1 MTRLELTLLGGFQAR
16 LQPGGTL
23 ALSSRKAQALLAYLA
38 VPPGQAH
45 PRGKLAAL
53 LWGDTRE
60 EWARA
65 SLRQALFAIRRAAG
79 DTGSAALVLEGDTL
93 ALDPSAVAVDVAVFE
108 RLMSSGDP
116 AATEDA
122 VSLYHGDFLAGLV
135 VDGPAFE
142 EWLVIERE
150 RLRELALVGLA
161 KLLGHQRKAATP
173 ETAIRTAL
181 KVLALDPLQEPVH
194 RTLMRLYSELGRRG
208 AALRQYQHCVTVLQR
223 EIGLEPEAE
232 TKQLYQEILRQ
243 RPPSSVVP
251 QTSRPTPEVAPVDAT
266 ADRRLSVIPAA
277 EGTLIGREASVK
289 SLGSLLAATAAGPG
303 MLVAIVGEAGIGKTR
318 LMAELMAEAAGAGR
332 RLLIGHA
339 HESEQVLP
347 FGPWVDAL
355 RSGRVVDDLVS
366 LPPAWR
372 AELSRLIPELG
383 TPSPASSSGFADY
396 LQLFESVA
404 QAIGRLVI
412 RQPLLLVLEDL
423 HWADEMS
430 VRLLAFLGRRLGGWP
445 VLIAVTIREEELPDA
460 PVLRRSLE
468 ELERAG
474 HLARVALGPLSQAD
488 TLTLVRLHARAG
500 SEATLARLAA
510 QAWTVSEGNP
520 LVVVEIIQA
529 QAQGAAPFQERGLG
543 LPERVR
549 AIVGRRLERLSP
561 RAQQLATVAAV
572 IGRRFEFALL
582 QRAARLEDEEAAAGV
597 EELVRRRI
605 LHGIGDA
612 FEFTH
617 ERIREVAYAALI
629 GVRRRALHAAV
640 GAALEHLHAGRLE
653 AVYDRLAHHH
663 VQADDGAKAVEY
675 LTRFAR
681 TAARTYAHEEA
692 VRAYG
697 EALRQLERLPPP
709 EADARLVDIVP
720 RLTRSLMFL
729 GRFEDARGLLLAQQP
744 RVEQVGNPSLT
755 GQYYLLLAHVYGF
768 LGDRDRTVESARH
781 AVGAAERAEDDTTL
795 GKAFYILA
803 MEGWWAGE
811 PQRGIEHGRR
821 AVALLERATERWWLG
836 QAHFAVAANHVLH
849 GDFVSALQAATQALA
864 IGDALGDPRVQTP
877 ATWLTGTIYALRGD
891 WAEGVAAGRRSLE
904 YSSDPLNRA
913 DALGWLGLAYLEQ
926 GSFAEAIDVLDQSV
940 EHWSRFR
947 VRSVQGGFRILLG
960 HAYLMRGDVDQAAKL
975 AEEGFALTR
984 ETRYLLSLGWGERL
998 LALIARTRGDQP
1010 AARALLQQALATFT
1024 AISAQFEAA
1033 RTQLLLAEVCGALD
1047 DMGAAE
1053 RALASARAGFTAL
1066 KIPKY
1071 AHWTEAL
1078 GAGARPPDDRLP
1090 RWA

>member
-1 MTRLELTLLGGFQAR
+1 MTRLGLTLFGGFQAR
-16 LQPGGTL
+16 RQPGGAV
-23 ALSSRKAQALLAYLA
+23 ALPSRKAQALLAYLA
-38 VPPGQAH
+38 VPIGQVH

-53 LWGDTRE
+53 LWGETRE

-65 SLRQALFAIRRAAG
+65 SLRQAVFAIRRAVG
-79 DTGSAALVLEGDTL
+79 DSGVPALVLEGDTL
-93 ALDPSAVAVDVAVFE
+93 ALDPSAVDVDVAAFE
-108 RLMSSGDP
+108 RLMSRADP
-116 AATEDA
+116 PAIEEAS
-122 VSLYHGDFLAGLV
+122 SLYQGDFLAGLV
-135 VDGPAFE
+135 VDEPGFE
-142 EWLVIERE
+142 EWLVTERE

-161 KLLGHQRKAATP
+161 KLLGHQRKAAEP
-173 ETAIRTAL
+173 ETTIRTAL
-181 KVLALDPLQEPVH
+181 KALALDPLQEPVH
-194 RTLMRLYSELGRRG
+194 RTLMRLYAQLGRRG

-223 EIGLEPEAE
+223 EVGLEPEPE
-232 TKQLYQEILRQ
+232 TKQLYQSILRQ
-243 RPPSSVVP
+243 RPTSSVVDDV
-251 QTSRPTPEVAPVDAT
+251 TRPGHEPPAADVT
-266 ADRRLSVIPAA
+266 ADRRLSGIAPAD
-277 EGTLIGREASVK
+277 GTLIGREAAVQL
-289 SLGSLLAATAAGPG
+289 LGSLLVSSAAGPG
-303 MLVAIVGEAGIGKTR
+303 MVVAVLGEAGIGKTR
-318 LMAELMAEAAGAGR
+318 LMAELVAEGARAGR
-332 RLLIGHA
+332 RVLLGHA

-355 RSGRVVDDLVS
+355 RSGGVIDELTS
-366 LPPAWR
+366 LPAAWR
-372 AELSRLIPELG
+372 AELARLIPELAETSAASG
-383 TPSPASSSGFADY
+383 TGFADS

-404 QAIGRLVI
+404 QAIGRLAVG
-412 RQPLLLVLEDL
+412 QPLLVVLEDL

-460 PVLRRSLE
+460 LVLRRSLE

-474 HLARVALGPLSQAD
+474 HLARLALGPLSQSD
-488 TLTLVRLHARAG
+488 TLTLVRLHAHAG
-500 SEATLARLAA
+500 SEASLARLAE

-520 LVVVEIIQA
+520 LVVVEIVQA
-529 QAQGAAPFQERGLG
+529 QAQGAAPFQEQGLG

-549 AIVGRRLERLSP
+549 AIVARRLERLSP

-582 QRAARLEDEEAAAGV
+582 QRAARLEDAEAAEGV

-617 ERIREVAYAALI
+617 ERIREAAYASLI

-640 GAALEHLHAGRLE
+640 GGALEQLHAGRLE
-653 AVYDRLAHHH
+653 PVYDRLAHHY
-663 VQADDGAKAVEY
+663 VQADDAAKAVDY

-697 EALRQLERLPPP
+697 EALRQLQRLPPP

-720 RLTRSLMFL
+720 RLTRSQMFL
-729 GRFEDARGLLLAQQP
+729 GRFEDARDLLVAQQE
-744 RVEQVGNPSLT
+744 RVEHVGNPSLT

-768 LGDRDRTVESARH
+768 LGDRDRTVESARR
-781 AVGAAERAEDDTTL
+781 AVDAAEPAEDETTL

-836 QAHFAVAANHVLH
+836 QAHFAVAANYVLR
-849 GDFVSALQAATQALA
+849 GDFEPALAAATQALA

-877 ATWLTGTIYALRGD
+877 AAWLTGTIYALRGD
-891 WAEGVAAGRRSLE
+891 WEEGVAAGRRSLE

-926 GSFAEAIDVLDQSV
+926 GNAIEAIHVLEQSV
-940 EHWSRFR
+940 EQWSRFR

-960 HAYLMRGDVDQAAKL
+960 HAYLMRGDVDRAAKL
-975 AEEGFALTR
+975 AEEGFVLTR

-998 LALIARTRGDQP
+998 LALIARRRGDQS

-1024 AISAQFEAA
+1024 SIGADFEAA
-1033 RTQLLLAEVCGALD
+1033 RTQLLLGDVCAALGD
-1047 DMGAAE
+1047 APAAA
-1053 RALASARAGFTAL
+1053 RALALAGEAFTAL
-1066 KIPKY
+1066 KIPSY
-1071 AHWTEAL
+1071 ARWI
-1078 GAGARPPDDRLP
+1078 AGRASAAPAERLP